1 MRNISERLLD
11 IQDAIERILKY
22 TQDGRYRYDRDELV
36 RTWVTHNLYI
46 IGEAAPAVASDFPDF
61 KDQHPEIKWTEI
73 ISMRTI
79 LAHRYFDIDPDALW
93 EAVNQELQDLRFSI
107 DAILER
113 RNKKG
118 DRWGLNPQPLEP
130 QSRALPIELRSPCF

>member
-36 RTWVTHNLYI
+36 QTWVTLNLYI
-46 IGEAAPAVASDFPDF
+46 LGEAARAVASDFPDF

-73 ISMRTI
+73 IGMRTI

-107 DAILER
+107 DAILEEE
-113 RNKKG
+113 K
-118 DRWGLNPQPLEP
+118 
-130 QSRALPIELRSPCF
+130 